1 MLFTLELTVED
12 VLGIS
17 WTSDNLAEIL
27 GYPPE
32 AAIGS
37 DWWLTSIHPD
47 DLAGVRARTKAALF
61 TRDQSTEEY
70 RFRHGDGSYRWTRC
84 DMRLIRDETGRPSEA
99 VGAWSVSRR

>member
-1 MLFTLELTVED
+1 VPQQRLRDVVVSSAAILFTLELTAED

-37 DWWLTSIHPD
+37 EWWLTSIYPEVLGWSPSTD
-47 DLAGVRARTKAALF
+47 QGPP
-61 TRDQSTEEY
+61 DQS
-70 RFRHGDGSYRWTRC
+70 
-84 DMRLIRDETGRPSEA
+84 
-99 VGAWSVSRR
+99 